1 MYGLFFSQAG
11 RIGLEISLSVPVCS
25 DRRPTVPSSPIFAF
39 YSPEQPCVSFLRTV
53 CFDWRPTVVSSSIF
67 SLNRP
72 NWSWDL
78 SLYACLLL
86 LATMWEAVSL
96 TSVLFTLRPLSCL
109 FFPFFLSSAIL
120 FVFLSDSDSFF
131 ACDFFDILSFSAVCL

>member
-53 CFDWRPTVVSSSIF
+53 CSDWRSDCRVLF
-67 SLNRP
+67 SLFLEQAELVLR
-72 NWSWDL
+72 SL
-78 SLYACLLL
+78 SLR
-86 LATMWEAVSL
+86 
-96 TSVLFTLRPLSCL
+96 LFAPVGDNVGSCQ
-109 FFPFFLSSAIL
+109 FDSCFVYFASFKL
-120 FVFLSDSDSFF
+120 FVFSFLPFFCDS
-131 ACDFFDILSFSAVCL
+131 ICLFVRF

>member
-39 YSPEQPCVSFLRTV
+39 YSPEQSCVSFLRTV
-53 CFDWRPTVVSSSIF
+53 CSDWRPTVVSSSIF

-86 LATMWEAVSL
+86 LATMWEAVNL

-109 FFPFFLSSAIL
+109 FFPF
-120 FVFLSDSDSFF
+120 
-131 ACDFFDILSFSAVCL
+131 

>member
-39 YSPEQPCVSFLRTV
+39 YSPEQPCVSSLRAV
-53 CFDWRPTVVSSSIF
+53 CSDWRPTVVSSSIF

-72 NWSWDL
+72 NWS
-78 SLYACLLL
+78 
-86 LATMWEAVSL
+86 
-96 TSVLFTLRPLSCL
+96 
-109 FFPFFLSSAIL
+109 
-120 FVFLSDSDSFF
+120 
-131 ACDFFDILSFSAVCL
+131 

>member
-25 DRRPTVPSSPIFAF
+25 DRCPTVPSSPIFAL

-53 CFDWRPTVVSSSIF
+53 CSDWRPTVVSSSIF

-72 NWSWDL
+72 NWS
-78 SLYACLLL
+78 
-86 LATMWEAVSL
+86 
-96 TSVLFTLRPLSCL
+96 
-109 FFPFFLSSAIL
+109 
-120 FVFLSDSDSFF
+120 
-131 ACDFFDILSFSAVCL
+131 